1 MKHSKIKFLA
11 FFTFC
16 FSFFLN
22 AQNPN
27 WSVNSANFSLDASII
42 AELKIDDIGFSD
54 TNDIIAAFDENN
66 EIRGVAK
73 VFYVSA
79 LNKYLVFLTIN
90 GNTGGDLLTFKVYD
104 TSENTVL
111 DVPNLEL
118 EFIPNQITG
127 DAENP
132 FLIKAIHNFLPTTK
146 TYTATNVT
154 MNTVT
159 LNGEILSK
167 GKSDELTERGFLFS
181 TENSYPKL
189 NQPNSSKIALGNSIG
204 SFTHTATNLN
214 TDRNIYYYRAY
225 ATNSFGVSY
234 GTVKR
239 FSLNNALH
247 FDGNDDFVS
256 IPDNAA
262 FNFNN
267 GFSVDALVYPTN
279 FDENATIISQFAN
292 NQKAFSIAVS
302 SGGVVTA
309 TFSVDGTTET
319 SSKSN
324 LRLSLNKWQHLAV
337 TYENGTIKIY
347 INGTE
352 DVTAFVTN
360 PLTGTLF
367 NSSAPINIGAKNNTD
382 FFTGSVD
389 EIRIWQKPLS
399 TTTINAIKN
408 KVVPTH
414 INGLVAYYNFNQG
427 IAEGDNSTIN
437 QLLDKSD
444 NGSNGTLTNFTK
456 NGVLSNFINGVSDD
470 FDNNKVAQNT
480 FTNSGNW
487 SNPNNWSFGAVPQK
501 VDRAVVKEN
510 QEITID
516 VANLEIDDLV
526 LESNATLRIPKD
538 KAIIINNQF
547 DSNGNL
553 ELGSDAND
561 SGILLVNGKTTG
573 TVTYK
578 RGGLLANKWSIVTPP
593 VSGQKVKE
601 FIENTD
607 NDIRVNT
614 VPNPNRYAVA
624 YYDDS
629 KTSGNKWV
637 YYTENVTNID
647 EFTAGQS
654 YSMSRKTDGEVTF
667 TGTLAIN
674 DLKRT
679 LVAGQWN
686 AIGNPFTTYYPANK
700 NSSSSFLKDNFAV
713 LDDNFKSLYIWDN
726 AQGKY
731 VAVTEIS
738 EVSKSL
744 PPGQGFFIKL
754 KTDENEIQFHKDKR
768 STKPASGNTTFE
780 KNNTKASIFLKATSN
795 KTTVATEIKFFDTAT
810 AGFDAG
816 YDIGNFESAGLDLYT
831 RLISSKNNKNFTIQS
846 LSTDNYNDL
855 KIPLGIKGKKGDY
868 ISISSENTNLPNSFR
883 IYLEDTKTNSYI
895 NLSDKNANYQ
905 FTLKDDFND
914 VGRFFIH
921 TSSEVL
927 STIDDAI
934 ANLNV
939 FTSDKNLI
947 IQDLND
953 ENANVKVFSI
963 LGKEV
968 LHQKL
973 NAKLD
978 KEIPISTLSKGVYL
992 VKIKSDKID
1001 FTKKIIVD

>member
-1 MKHSKIKFLA
+1 MAHSKIKLLV

-42 AELKIDDIGFSD
+42 AELQIDDINVSD
-54 TNDIIAAFDENN
+54 TNDIVAAFDENN
-66 EIRGVAK
+66 QIRGVAK
-73 VFYVSA
+73 VFYISA
-79 LNKYLVFLTIN
+79 LNKHLIFLTIN

-104 TSENTVL
+104 FSENTVL
-111 DVPNLEL
+111 DVPETAL

-127 DAENP
+127 GAENP
-132 FLIKAIHNFLPTTK
+132 FLMKAIHNFLPTTK
-146 TYTATNVT
+146 TYKANNITP
-154 MNTVT
+154 NTVS
-159 LNGEILSK
+159 LKGEVLSA
-167 GKSDELTERGFLFS
+167 GKSDEITETGFLIS
-181 TENSYPKL
+181 TENAYPKI
-189 NQPNSSKIALGNSIG
+189 NEPNNSKITLGNSIG
-204 SFTHTATNLN
+204 VLNYTATNLN
-214 TDRNIYYYRAY
+214 TDSNIYYYRAF
-225 ATNSFGVSY
+225 ATNSFGTSY
-234 GTVKR
+234 GAVHR

-247 FDGNDDFVS
+247 FDGIDDVVS

-267 GFSVDALVYPTN
+267 GFSVDALLYPTN
-279 FDENATIISQFAN
+279 FDKNATIISQFAN
-292 NQKAFSIAVS
+292 NQKAISVAVS
-302 SGGVVTA
+302 SGGIITA

-319 SSKSN
+319 SAKSN

-337 TYENGTIKIY
+337 TYSNGTIKIF

-360 PLTGTLF
+360 PTTGALF
-367 NSSAPINIGAKNNTD
+367 NSSAHINIGAKNNTD
-382 FFTGSVD
+382 FFTGTID
-389 EIRIWQKPLS
+389 EFRIWQKPLAP
-399 TTTINAIKN
+399 TTINAIKN

-414 INGLVAYYNFNQG
+414 ISGLIAYYNFNQG
-427 IAEGDNSTIN
+427 IAQGNNLTIS
-437 QLLDKSD
+437 QLLDKSE
-444 NGSNGTLTNFTK
+444 NILNGTLTNFTK
-456 NGVLSNFINGVSDD
+456 NGVSSNFIDGISDD

-480 FTNSGNW
+480 FTNTGNW
-487 SNPNNWSFGAVPQK
+487 SNPNNWSFGTVPQK
-501 VDRAVVKEN
+501 VDRAVVKAN

-516 VANLEIDDLV
+516 VADLEIDDLV
-526 LESNATLRIPKD
+526 LENNATLKIPKD

-561 SGILLVNGKTTG
+561 SGVLLVNGKTTG

-601 FIENTD
+601 FIENID
-607 NDIRVNT
+607 NAIRINT

-629 KTSGNKWV
+629 KPSGSKWV
-637 YYTENVTNID
+637 YYTENVTNTD
-647 EFTAGQS
+647 EFTAGKS

-667 TGTLAIN
+667 IGTLSIN
-674 DLKRT
+674 DLKRS

-700 NSSSSFLKDNFAV
+700 NSSSSFLKDNYAV

-726 AQGKY
+726 TQRKY

-738 EVSKSL
+738 EVAKSL

-768 STKPASGNTTFE
+768 SSKPTSGDTSFE

-816 YDIGNFESAGLDLYT
+816 YDIGNFESSGLDLYT

-846 LSTDNYNDL
+846 LKNDSYSDL
-855 KIPLGIKGKKGDY
+855 KIPLGIKGKKGET
-868 ISISSENTNLPNSFR
+868 IIISSKNRNLPTEINV
-883 IYLEDTKTNSYI
+883 YLEDTKNRSFV
-895 NLSDKNANYQ
+895 NLTDKNALYQ
-905 FTLKDDFND
+905 FTLENDFNN
-914 VGRFFIH
+914 VGRFYIH
-921 TSSEVL
+921 TSSKVL
-927 STIDDAI
+927 DTNNSIKNDI
-934 ANLNV
+934 KV
-939 FTSDKNLI
+939 FSVDKKLI
-947 IQDLND
+947 IKNTNEENIDL
-953 ENANVKVFSI
+953 KIYSI
-963 LGKEV
+963 LGKQI
-968 LHQKL
+968 LHQKVNL
-973 NAKLD
+973 NLNPK
-978 KEIPISTLSKGVYL
+978 ISLSNFNTGVYL
-992 VKIKSDKID
+992 IKIKSDTID
-1001 FTKKIIVD
+1001 FSKKIIID